1 MTADDR
7 ATLAKVERLLAE
19 AIPCNDDGYWPAVI
33 AARVL
38 VAGLLAEPQPDIVID
53 SVDFEAARR
62 DPRVAEFH
70 RMAAAYA
77 ESLIAKGHC
86 RCHLVVNCPDG
97 LAEPQVNPS
106 EAKDDLER
114 GGYIE
119 APKRLLPRSVSAA
132 SFDPYMLAMSAKTIN
147 AGVIHEV
154 VVKAWVVLWLLERAG
169 LLAEGEESREP

>member
-1 MTADDR
+1 MTADER
-7 ATLAKVERLLAE
+7 ATLVKVERLLAGDDVRDAVAAE
-19 AIPCNDDGYWPAVI
+19 LERGDRCGVGPLSKGEYRDDAVAILSIVREHVRG
-33 AARVL
+33 R
-38 VAGLLAEPQPDIVID
+38 GLLAEP
-53 SVDFEAARR
+53 R
-62 DPRVAEFH
+62 
-70 RMAAAYA
+70 
-77 ESLIAKGHC
+77 
-86 RCHLVVNCPDG
+86 
-97 LAEPQVNPS
+97 VNPS